1 MKSKNENKPNYNNIK
16 TKIIR
21 EYTSNERKNKIRNNA
36 IYLQKEKEKDTRLD
50 INSKKYIRPKANL
63 ENLNVSQNYK
73 KRNNTNEMNNQ
84 DIIRINSVENFSGRE
99 DKGRDY
105 SLNNKIRNTYST
117 YIINRKNN
125 INIDNINNKNRFN
138 NKKNEDIK
146 ISGFELF
153 YESDKGEKN
162 SYKSYI
168 KNNKNNNP
176 NSKYNNPY
184 HCNIN
189 LDEDNHKKIINK
201 EYKNNFFYNIN
212 NNNSQSYIINN
223 RKNRININDSIE
235 IKDIQKK
242 IIDKRRTKYN
252 ENTDLISRVIKSNTS
267 NKNNANINSYNTI
280 SKKNVRYSNYY
291 RPSDKKKI
299 ILIQSTYRMH
309 LSKAKLY
316 EYINICLSYEKLL
329 ELLKKLFLKKKEE
342 IYKFII
348 QKLKKMKKN
357 NKIMNTKRKIIMK
370 TNEVTKLH
378 KELGDS
384 FNIANDELKIKL
396 DNVIKENNELKN
408 QILDNKNIEKK
419 MKLLQEENKKN
430 QNINNIIMKDNKQL
444 AKRLK
449 NMQDNRNNQLV
460 IQNQLSVGLNQVE
473 DDLLKMESISKLKY
487 LYLKCIFFKKV
498 LKNRNSLRIY
508 FNKYKNN
515 IKKGKKYS
523 IENNNIYINNKKN
536 INIQMAKNFNINF
549 ISQNDNYKHF
559 LLLKLFMKKEQI
571 KSKIL
576 PKFFYKYLYIINN
589 IQNNNNNDN
598 ELKKL
603 LKKIIMKREKYNAI
617 IIRKILKEWKLRSV
631 IFRMKGI
638 AKEIKK
644 KKKLKKKIREK
655 IAKET
660 LNNIKNKMAN
670 FQSAHEF
677 SYKIDKIN
685 KKDNEKNVEELKDNS
700 NNISIHEESEHSF

>member
-105 SLNNKIRNTYST
+105 SLNNRIRNTYST

-162 SYKSYI
+162 LYKSYI

-280 SKKNVRYSNYY
+280 SKKMLDIVIII
-291 RPSDKKKI
+291 DLQTKKK
-299 ILIQSTYRMH
+299 
-309 LSKAKLY
+309 
-316 EYINICLSYEKLL
+316 
-329 ELLKKLFLKKKEE
+329 
-342 IYKFII
+342 
-348 QKLKKMKKN
+348 
-357 NKIMNTKRKIIMK
+357 
-370 TNEVTKLH
+370 
-378 KELGDS
+378 
-384 FNIANDELKIKL
+384 
-396 DNVIKENNELKN
+396 
-408 QILDNKNIEKK
+408 
-419 MKLLQEENKKN
+419 
-430 QNINNIIMKDNKQL
+430 
-444 AKRLK
+444 
-449 NMQDNRNNQLV
+449 
-460 IQNQLSVGLNQVE
+460 
-473 DDLLKMESISKLKY
+473 
-487 LYLKCIFFKKV
+487 
-498 LKNRNSLRIY
+498 
-508 FNKYKNN
+508 
-515 IKKGKKYS
+515 
-523 IENNNIYINNKKN
+523 
-536 INIQMAKNFNINF
+536 
-549 ISQNDNYKHF
+549 
-559 LLLKLFMKKEQI
+559 
-571 KSKIL
+571 
-576 PKFFYKYLYIINN
+576 
-589 IQNNNNNDN
+589 
-598 ELKKL
+598 
-603 LKKIIMKREKYNAI
+603 
-617 IIRKILKEWKLRSV
+617 
-631 IFRMKGI
+631 
-638 AKEIKK
+638 
-644 KKKLKKKIREK
+644 
-655 IAKET
+655 
-660 LNNIKNKMAN
+660 
-670 FQSAHEF
+670 
-677 SYKIDKIN
+677 
-685 KKDNEKNVEELKDNS
+685 
-700 NNISIHEESEHSF
+700 

>member
-73 KRNNTNEMNNQ
+73 KRNNANEMNNQ

-105 SLNNKIRNTYST
+105 SLNNRIRNTYST

-125 INIDNINNKNRFN
+125 INIDNINNKNRFI
-138 NKKNEDIK
+138 NKKNENIK

-162 SYKSYI
+162 LYKSYI

-189 LDEDNHKKIINK
+189 LDEDNHKKINNK

-419 MKLLQEENKKN
+419 
-430 QNINNIIMKDNKQL
+430 
-444 AKRLK
+444 
-449 NMQDNRNNQLV
+449 
-460 IQNQLSVGLNQVE
+460 
-473 DDLLKMESISKLKY
+473 
-487 LYLKCIFFKKV
+487 
-498 LKNRNSLRIY
+498 
-508 FNKYKNN
+508 
-515 IKKGKKYS
+515 
-523 IENNNIYINNKKN
+523 
-536 INIQMAKNFNINF
+536 
-549 ISQNDNYKHF
+549 
-559 LLLKLFMKKEQI
+559 
-571 KSKIL
+571 
-576 PKFFYKYLYIINN
+576 
-589 IQNNNNNDN
+589 N
-598 ELKKL
+598 ETFTG
-603 LKKIIMKREKYNAI
+603 
-617 IIRKILKEWKLRSV
+617 RK
-631 IFRMKGI
+631 
-638 AKEIKK
+638 
-644 KKKLKKKIREK
+644 
-655 IAKET
+655 
-660 LNNIKNKMAN
+660 
-670 FQSAHEF
+670 
-677 SYKIDKIN
+677 
-685 KKDNEKNVEELKDNS
+685 
-700 NNISIHEESEHSF
+700 